1 MWRVESRK
9 KNLKNE
15 VEEGNPPPPTPPT
28 KKEMKMKKHP
38 QRKNISKS
46 EIRDFIC
53 CWRIIKKIDSYSTK
67 KELIY
72 FKEKK
77 EKEEKKKN
85 NNKQKL
91 TIKKKKRMFETSHAT
106 KSTSTPVNLLV
117 KLWLFYRKRNCGR
130 RKIIC
135 EKYETT

>member
-1 MWRVESRK
+1 MRLK
-9 KNLKNE
+9 KE
-15 VEEGNPPPPTPPT
+15 TPPPPTPPT

-46 EIRDFIC
+46 EIRDLIC
-53 CWRIIKKIDSYSTK
+53 CWRIVKKIDSYSTK

-77 EKEEKKKN
+77 EKEEKKKKQQQAEIN
-85 NNKQKL
+85 N
-91 TIKKKKRMFETSHAT
+91 KKKKRMFETSHAT